1 VQRKLIRRTSLV
13 LAAAVVLVLSGCG
26 QDRPDVTTPAPGPT
40 GTPTSV
46 PAVAPS
52 SPADPQDAPQQQAVD
67 AYVGMQR
74 AYQEAVGTA
83 DPDHPDLARYA
94 AGEALQ
100 RLRDGIVSIRDRGL
114 RGRGEAT
121 FQPVV
126 ESLDPPDAPTRITVR
141 DCMDTSGTELYDPSG
156 QPYEDEPGGLR
167 LVIAT
172 VEILDGAWKVTSVG
186 IHEVGTCQRA
196 N

>member
-1 VQRKLIRRTSLV
+1 MRLIRRTSLV
-13 LAAAVVLVLSGCG
+13 ITAAVALVLSGCG
-26 QDRPDVTTPAPGPT
+26 QENPPDATTPAPGPT
-40 GTPTSV
+40 GTPTSP
-46 PAVAPS
+46 PAATPS
-52 SPADPQDAPQQQAVD
+52 PDAQDAPQQQAVD

-74 AYQEAVGTA
+74 TYQEAVGTA

-100 RLRDGIVSIRDRGL
+100 RLRDGIASIRDRGL

-126 ESLDPPDAPTRITVR
+126 ESLDPPGAPTRITVR

-156 QPYEDEPGGLR
+156 QPYQDKPGGLR

-172 VEILDGAWKVTSVG
+172 VEIVNGTWEVTSVA
-186 IHEVGTCQRA
+186 IHQVGTCVRA
-196 N
+196 D

>member
-1 VQRKLIRRTSLV
+1 MKLNRRTTLV
-13 LAAAVVLVLSGCG
+13 LTTAATLVLCGCG
-26 QDRPDVTTPAPGPT
+26 QNRPDASTPAPGPT
-40 GTPTSV
+40 GPPASPPAATP
-46 PAVAPS
+46 
-52 SPADPQDAPQQQAVD
+52 SPDPQDAPQQQAVD

-74 AYQEAVGTA
+74 AYQQAVKTA

-100 RLRDGIVSIRDRGL
+100 RLRDGVASIRDQGL
-114 RGRGEAT
+114 RGRGEAS

-126 ESLDPPDAPTRITVR
+126 ESLDPPRAPTRITVR
-141 DCMDTSGTELYDPSG
+141 DCLDTSRTELYDPSG
-156 QPYEDEPGGLR
+156 RPYQDEPGGLR

-172 VEILDGAWKVTSVG
+172 AEIVNGVWKVTSVA
-186 IHEVGTCQRA
+186 IHQVGTCART

>member
-1 VQRKLIRRTSLV
+1 MRLIRRTSLV
-13 LAAAVVLVLSGCG
+13 LAAAVALVLSGCG
-26 QDRPDVTTPAPGPT
+26 QEDQPDATTPAPGPT
-40 GTPTSV
+40 GTPASS
-46 PAVAPS
+46 PAVTPS

-74 AYQEAVGTA
+74 TYQEAVGTA

-100 RLRDGIVSIRDRGL
+100 RIQDGIASIRDRRL

-141 DCMDTSGTELYDPSG
+141 DCMDTGRTELYDPSG
-156 QPYEDEPGGLR
+156 QPYQDEPGGLR

-172 VEILDGAWKVTSVG
+172 VEILDGTWKVTSVA
-186 IHEVGTCQRA
+186 IHQVGTCVRA
-196 N
+196 D

>member
-1 VQRKLIRRTSLV
+1 MRLIRRTSLV

-26 QDRPDVTTPAPGPT
+26 QEDQPGATAPAPGPT
-40 GTPTSV
+40 GTPTSL

-52 SPADPQDAPQQQAVD
+52 SPADPRDAPQQRAVE
-67 AYVGMQR
+67 AYVGMQQ

-114 RGRGEAT
+114 RGRCEAR

-126 ESLDPPDAPTRITVR
+126 ESLDPPGAPTRITVR

-156 QPYEDEPGGLR
+156 QPYQDKPGGLR

-172 VEILDGAWKVTSVG
+172 VEILDGTWKVTSVG
-186 IHEVGTCQRA
+186 VHEVGTCQRA